1 MTSLRRPDG
10 TDLHYDDRGEG
21 PLVMLAPYWSGH
33 PGVYAGLLS
42 DLERDHRVVAW
53 DARGTGE
60 STRNGPYD
68 IGTDCDDLE
77 AILDAVGQAAAVIGV
92 GNGCNMVVQV
102 AARRPDLISAVLAF
116 GAGPFARMDFA
127 DSEAMVASESVV
139 AAFLEMLQRDYRGAL
154 RTMLTATNTQMSE
167 EELRDRVEFQSSY
180 CTQEAA
186 ITRVREWAE
195 DDPTLAAAAIGD
207 RLWIFSAPGV
217 AGPWL
222 PPLEERRRIIQRL
235 MPDANLYDIDE
246 EMGPVSRP
254 DVIAAAIR
262 RVTQSVQLE
271 SER

>member
-1 MTSLRRPDG
+1 MAAVQRPDG
-10 TDLHYDDRGEG
+10 VELALHEQGEG

-33 PGVYAGLLS
+33 PGVFEAFLS
-42 DLERDHRVVAW
+42 DLARDHRIVTW

-60 STRNGPYD
+60 STRAGPYD
-68 IGTDCDDLE
+68 NETDCADLE
-77 AILDAVGQAAAVIGV
+77 AMLDHVGGANAVVAVA
-92 GNGCNMVVQV
+92 NGCNAAVHV
-102 AARRPDLISAVLAF
+102 AARRQDLIGAVAAF

-127 DSEAMVASESVV
+127 DSEAMIGSDSVI

-154 RTMLTATNTQMSE
+154 RTVVTATNTQMSE
-167 EELRDRVEFQSSY
+167 EEIRDRVDFQTSY
-180 CTQEAA
+180 CPQEAA
-186 ITRVREWAE
+186 IARVREWAD
-195 DDPTLAAAAIGD
+195 DDPTQAAAAIGD

-222 PPLEERRRIIQRL
+222 PPLEERRRIIQRV

-246 EMGPVSRP
+246 DMGPVSRP